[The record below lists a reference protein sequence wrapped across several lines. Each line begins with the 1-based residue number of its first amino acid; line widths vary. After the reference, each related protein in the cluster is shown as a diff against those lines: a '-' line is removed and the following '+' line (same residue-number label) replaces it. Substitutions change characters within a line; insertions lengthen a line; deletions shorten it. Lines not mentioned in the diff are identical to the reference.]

1 MEKRRWRRNNYKIIK
16 KIVKVFGELYMF
28 NMLIVDDN
36 IFYAK
41 KLVNIIGDNIKD
53 IRIFSVAT
61 SGFEAI
67 NMLQKD
73 NIDIVLLDLKM
84 PRISGLDILNS
95 LSEEQ
100 SEHYENSII
109 LISGESELIV
119 KARNNKTVYGY
130 VVKGSGTDNLIIK
143 INEII
148 EEKNNSMKEKDTLK
162 RIIKEVQFLGYNL
175 SYKGTTYLV
184 ESIYYMITNPNKN
197 YDNLSKSVYP
207 ILSKKHNK
215 SIGNIKVNISKAT
228 DIMYYECERNRLNE
242 YFNFYLD
249 YKPKPKSIIST
260 IINKLAF

>member
-1 MEKRRWRRNNYKIIK
+1 
-16 KIVKVFGELYMF
+16 MF

-41 KLVNIIGDNIKD
+41 KLVNIIGDNIEN
-53 IRIFSVAT
+53 IRIFNVAT

-73 NIDIVLLDLKM
+73 NIDIVLLDLRM
-84 PRISGLDILNS
+84 PRISGLEILNS
-95 LSEEQ
+95 LSKHQ
-100 SEHYENSII
+100 ISRYENSII
-109 LISGESELIV
+109 LISGDFELIV

-130 VVKGSGTDNLIIK
+130 IIKGSGTDNLIIK

-148 EEKNNSMKEKDTLK
+148 EQKNINMREKDILK
-162 RIIKEVQFLGYNL
+162 RITKEVQFLGYNL
-175 SYKGTTYLV
+175 SYKGTTYLI
-184 ESIYYMITNPNKN
+184 EAIYYMITNPNKN

-207 ILSKKHNK
+207 ILSKKHDK
-215 SIGNIKVNISKAT
+215 SIENIKVNISKAT

-249 YKPKPKSIIST
+249 YKPKPKTIMST
-260 IINKLAF
+260 IVNKVSI